1 MVQSKQRLALEN
13 LMAGGKRI
21 DTFTR
26 HELSTISFN
35 TTQKRLEHFV
45 SQNVLAFLFILV
57 CDLLFQ

>member
-21 DTFTR
+21 DTLTR
-26 HELSTISFN
+26 HEQSTISVN

-45 SQNVLAFLFILV
+45 SQNVLASLFILV
-57 CDLLFQ
+57 CNLLFQ